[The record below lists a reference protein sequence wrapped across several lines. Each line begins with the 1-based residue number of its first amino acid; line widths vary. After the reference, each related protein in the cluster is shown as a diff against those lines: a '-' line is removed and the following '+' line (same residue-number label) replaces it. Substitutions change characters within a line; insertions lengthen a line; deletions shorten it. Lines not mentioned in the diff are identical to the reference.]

1 MIRGYHVGS
10 DTMRITITNIL
21 SDLWGSPEDLASMS
35 DEEIVDL
42 IQEDVPEFLEGATW
56 TITREETK

>member
-1 MIRGYHVGS
+1 
-10 DTMRITITNIL
+10 MRITITNIL

-42 IQEDVPEFLEGATW
+42 VREDVPEFLEGATW
-56 TITREETK
+56 TVTREETK